1 MSFGEGRGSPNDN
14 IYLQGE
20 GGGQV
25 EPKCDNIIIECTVI
39 II

>member
-1 MSFGEGRGSPNDN
+1 MLIGEGGGSPNDN

-25 EPKCDNIIIECTVI
+25 EPKCDNIIIEYPVI
-39 II
+39 VS

>member
-1 MSFGEGRGSPNDN
+1 MSFGEGGGSPNDN

-25 EPKCDNIIIECTVI
+25 EPKCDNIIIECPVI